1 VSEQP
6 TIAAQLAQ
14 IREQVRQVL
23 PAVQADAA
31 LRRAL
36 IHTQRAV
43 ERRLGL
49 PNETPIGRSRR
60 NGGNV
65 VE

>member
-14 IREQVRQVL
+14 IREQVRAVL
-23 PAVQADAA
+23 PAVQSDAV

-36 IHTQRAV
+36 LHAQSAV
-43 ERRLGL
+43 EARLGL
-49 PNETPIGRSRR
+49 PNEAPKEKRR
-60 NGGNV
+60 L
-65 VE
+65 